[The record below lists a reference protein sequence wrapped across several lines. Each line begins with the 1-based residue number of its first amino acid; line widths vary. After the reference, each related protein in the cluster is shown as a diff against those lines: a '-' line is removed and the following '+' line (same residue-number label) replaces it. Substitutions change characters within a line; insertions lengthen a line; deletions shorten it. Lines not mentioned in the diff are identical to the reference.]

1 MYVSLDSPQ
10 CGNGIHCFYTV
21 SHDKRPKPVLSL
33 PLSAYLT
40 APITDLKHLSSH
52 LASQSLPAG
61 WIEHIDA
68 HQNNCLVFA
77 SLTVSSPLLAATA
90 TFIVK
95 IDDAFHWTVSCHGTD
110 LRLSSVKP

>member
-1 MYVSLDSPQ
+1 MQVSIPLSVVMV
-10 CGNGIHCFYTV
+10 FTV
-21 SHDKRPKPVLSL
+21 SIPFHMINVPKPVLSL
-33 PLSAYLT
+33 LLSAYLT

-61 WIEHIDA
+61 WIGHIDA
-68 HQNNCLVFA
+68 RQNHCLIFA
-77 SLTVSSPLLAATA
+77 SLTISSPLLAATA